1 MILAHGAFKWQDI
14 CIKKAN
20 KPGRNLWKRKQLMQI
35 SKRLKGLALTAAKS
49 SCVIDIRVGHRYA
62 AVRLDNGQVGLAF
75 TFHEDSMGG
84 CGALGD
90 RSALLGRSAFDL
102 LSLFDSTDKVESAV
116 ALATLNGFTNKT
128 KAGLVEGDVLEHLR
142 ISPDDTIGM
151 IGYFA
156 PMVPVLQKRA
166 SSLKVFEQIERPE
179 GDVLPESE
187 AYKQL
192 PSCQVVLITST
203 SIVNHTIDG
212 ILDAAHLCREVVLL
226 GASTP
231 MLPEAF
237 AGTPVTLLSG
247 VVVTRPQEIMD
258 IVGTGGGMRLFKN
271 HIRKV
276 NLRLKGTVDNHV

>member
-1 MILAHGAFKWQDI
+1 
-14 CIKKAN
+14 
-20 KPGRNLWKRKQLMQI
+20 
-35 SKRLKGLALTAAKS
+35 
-49 SCVIDIRVGHRYA
+49 
-62 AVRLDNGQVGLAF
+62 
-75 TFHEDSMGG
+75 MGG

-142 ISPDDTIGM
+142 LNPDDTIGM

-156 PMVPVLQKRA
+156 PMVSILRKRA
-166 SSLKVFEQIERPE
+166 SSLKVFEQIKRPE

-192 PSCQVVLITST
+192 PSCQVALITST

-212 ILDAAHLCREVVLL
+212 ILDAAHSCREVVLL

-258 IVGTGGGMRLFKN
+258 IVGAGGGMRLFKN